1 MEKAVALDPE
11 YATAWAFLGWAHW
24 TAATSGWAESRESGL
39 KLAAEAAQKGLEVEG
54 KNPDVYAILGA
65 IHWSRGENEDAVALS
80 QKAVELSPSH
90 ADNAAFLAMILSDV
104 GKPKEA
110 LERIRTAMRLSPT
123 YPAWY
128 LWIVGKSYRAIGQ
141 YELAIPAYQEAIE
154 REPESKEA
162 RIWLTDSLVEMVHIE
177 DAKTAAQGLL
187 ELQPTFSV
195 EGLMREA
202 NYDPEK
208 RDRIIKNLRKA
219 GLPE

>member
-1 MEKAVALDPE
+1 MEKAVELDPE
-11 YATAWAFLGWAHW
+11 YAIAWAHLGWAHW
-24 TAATSGWAESRESGL
+24 TAATNGWAESRESGL
-39 KLAAEAAQKGLEVEG
+39 KLAAEAAQKGLEVESE
-54 KNPDVYAILGA
+54 NPNVYAILGA

-104 GKPKEA
+104 GKPNEA
-110 LERIRTAMRLSPT
+110 LERIRAAMRLSPT
-123 YPAWY
+123 YPHWY
-128 LWIVGKSYRAIGQ
+128 LWLLGKSYRAMGQ
-141 YELAIPAYQEAIE
+141 YKMAIPAYQEAIK

-162 RIWLTDSLVEMVHIE
+162 RIWLTDSLVEIDRLGE
-177 DAKTAAQGLL
+177 AKTVAQGLL
-187 ELQPTFSV
+187 ELQPTFSI
-195 EGLMREA
+195 EGLIREA